1 MALLF
6 ITHDLG
12 VVSELCDRVAV
23 MYLGRI
29 VEKGSRDQIFSNPM
43 HPYTK
48 ALFSSI
54 PTLSG
59 HNMNRFAGIRG
70 EIPSAMDL
78 PSGCC
83 FHTRCDCA
91 MPVCSAELPPE
102 REVEPGRFVQCH
114 LFCR

>member
-1 MALLF
+1 
-6 ITHDLG
+6 
-12 VVSELCDRVAV
+12 

-59 HNMNRFAGIRG
+59 HNMNRFAGIQG

-78 PSGCC
+78 PSG
-83 FHTRCDCA
+83 
-91 MPVCSAELPPE
+91 
-102 REVEPGRFVQCH
+102 
-114 LFCR
+114 